1 MEQYTPRER
10 SQIVEIFIQQNKS
23 IVKTQ
28 RAWRKI
34 NKVKSAP
41 SANTLYRLYERFS
54 TGEALTNPKRPNK
67 MRPRRSDD
75 NIALV
80 QASVQRSPTTS
91 QTRRSEQLGIK
102 RTTLRRILHHD
113 LHLFP
118 YKVQLT
124 QKLLPVDKPCRLEWA
139 QRVLEMV
146 ETDENF
152 WQKIIMSDEA
162 HFTLTGTVN
171 KQNYR
176 FYGTENPQIINEV
189 PLYAQKV
196 TVWCGVCADM
206 IIGPFFF
213 EDEAGE
219 TVTVNQER
227 YRDMVSDFL
236 MPIVRD
242 NGMENFWFQ
251 QDGAPPHRARA
262 TINFLKQLFPGRL
275 MSKNG
280 DFEWP
285 PRSPDLTAPDFFLWG
300 YLKSKVYVNK
310 PRTLDEL
317 KANIRQEIAA
327 ISAETLVKTM
337 ENAAKRALLAMQA
350 QGGHLRDIIFKK

>member
-1 MEQYTPRER
+1 MDDFLIATNTLEKHFEMLSQVQGWPYSTERCGNTVTFDRDVRSSNDVARLKRQSKEICAMEQYTPRER
-10 SQIVEIFIQQNKS
+10 SQIVEIYIQQNKS

-54 TGEALTNPKRPNK
+54 T
-67 MRPRRSDD
+67 
-75 NIALV
+75 
-80 QASVQRSPTTS
+80 
-91 QTRRSEQLGIK
+91 
-102 RTTLRRILHHD
+102 
-113 LHLFP
+113 
-118 YKVQLT
+118 
-124 QKLLPVDKPCRLEWA
+124 
-139 QRVLEMV
+139 
-146 ETDENF
+146 
-152 WQKIIMSDEA
+152 
-162 HFTLTGTVN
+162 
-171 KQNYR
+171 
-176 FYGTENPQIINEV
+176 
-189 PLYAQKV
+189 
-196 TVWCGVCADM
+196 
-206 IIGPFFF
+206 
-213 EDEAGE
+213 DEAGE

-227 YRDMVSDFL
+227 YRDMISDFL
-236 MPIVRD
+236 MPIVHD
-242 NGMENFWFQ
+242 NGMEHFWFQ
-251 QDGAPPHRARA
+251 QDGAPPHTARA

-317 KANIRQEIAA
+317 KTNIRQEIAA
-327 ISAETLVKTM
+327 ISAETLFKTM

-350 QGGHLRDIIFKK
+350 QGDHLRDIIFNK

>member
-10 SQIVEIFIQQNKS
+10 SQIVEIYIQQNKS

-67 MRPRRSDD
+67 VRPRRSDD

-118 YKVQLT
+118 YKVQVT
-124 QKLLPVDKPCRLEWA
+124 QKLLPVDKPRRLEWA
-139 QRVLEMV
+139 QRVIEMA

-152 WQKIIMSDEA
+152 WQTIIMSDEA

-171 KQNYR
+171 KQNFR
-176 FYGTENPQIINEV
+176 FYGTENPQIIHEV
-189 PLYAQKV
+189 PLYA
-196 TVWCGVCADM
+196 
-206 IIGPFFF
+206 
-213 EDEAGE
+213 
-219 TVTVNQER
+219 
-227 YRDMVSDFL
+227 
-236 MPIVRD
+236 
-242 NGMENFWFQ
+242 
-251 QDGAPPHRARA
+251 
-262 TINFLKQLFPGRL
+262 
-275 MSKNG
+275 
-280 DFEWP
+280 
-285 PRSPDLTAPDFFLWG
+285 
-300 YLKSKVYVNK
+300 
-310 PRTLDEL
+310 
-317 KANIRQEIAA
+317 
-327 ISAETLVKTM
+327 
-337 ENAAKRALLAMQA
+337 
-350 QGGHLRDIIFKK
+350 